1 MPIKLNYRFYQ
12 PQDNMVNTLKIAV
25 LLTST
30 LLMAGCFNK
39 TTTKAI
45 CEKSPELC
53 QGLNT
58 DGWCKT
64 ERREV
69 ILKRQSYAEQSSELN
84 QYYLLRSFI
93 DYKKCIEIAANVEP
107 IHAKHKKTERV
118 EGFITAVNEIERI
131 SNETVDSTLPHFAY
145 YHWLVNGDLEA
156 KERFLAI
163 EGTAAEDDPELSL
176 ALATYYFERD
186 ADKTIR
192 LLYKTLRLKKDAL
205 PNPSIYNSLTTLY
218 LKKKNYQA
226 AYIWMQVAHRLGEY
240 PINESW
246 IDRQHR
252 FSPEEKEKLQEMAG
266 EVIDDIKKHQFQP
279 GDYNM

>member
-1 MPIKLNYRFYQ
+1 
-12 PQDNMVNTLKIAV
+12 MVNTFKFAV
-25 LLTST
+25 LLGAT
-30 LLMAGCFNK
+30 LLATGCFNK

-58 DGWCKT
+58 DGWCKA

-69 ILKRQSYAEQSSELN
+69 ILKRQNYANESSELN
-84 QYYLLRSFI
+84 QYYILRSFI
-93 DYKKCIEIAANVEP
+93 DYKQCIEIASNVEP

-131 SNETVDSTLPHFAY
+131 DKATQHSELPQLAY

-163 EGTAAEDDPELSL
+163 EGTSAENDPELTL

-186 ADKTIR
+186 SEKTIR
-192 LLYKTLRLKKDAL
+192 LLYKTLRLQKDTL

-218 LKKKNYQA
+218 LKTKNYQA

-246 IDRQHR
+246 IDRQHK
-252 FSPEEKEKLQEMAG
+252 FSPEEKDKLQEMAG
-266 EVIDDIKKHQFQP
+266 EVIDDIKNFQFQS